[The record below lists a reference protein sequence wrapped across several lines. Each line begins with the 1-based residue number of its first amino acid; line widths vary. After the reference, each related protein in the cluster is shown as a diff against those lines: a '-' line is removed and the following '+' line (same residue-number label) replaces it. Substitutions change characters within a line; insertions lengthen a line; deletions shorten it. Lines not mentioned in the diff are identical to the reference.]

1 MSELG
6 KEDNT
11 PDEFDLGSSLSH
23 LLHRAQQLAAN
34 ESAEKLRA
42 AGVTLRQFSVLAA
55 TSREKGP
62 SQSRLVAMTGID
74 RSTLADM
81 LNRMER
87 TGLILRTTSDKDARA
102 KSVELTDKGREALS
116 IAAPAV
122 READDALISTLAK
135 NRRTGFVELLSTM
148 IDARSEGDDIP
159 VAEPKPE
166 KPKPKDSKK
175 KAGSK
180 GKGKGKKK
188 AKKKAKA

>member
-122 READDALISTLAK
+122 READDSLISTLAK
-135 NRRTGFVELLSTM
+135 NRRTGFVDLLSTM
-148 IDARSEGDDIP
+148 IDARAEGDEAP
-159 VAEPKPE
+159 VTEPKPE
-166 KPKPKDSKK
+166 KTKAKASKK
-175 KAGSK
+175 KSGAK

-188 AKKKAKA
+188 VKKKTKS

>member
-122 READDALISTLAK
+122 READDSLISTLAK
-135 NRRTGFVELLSTM
+135 NRRTGFVDLLSTM
-148 IDARSEGDDIP
+148 IGARAEGDEAP
-159 VAEPKPE
+159 VTEPKPE
-166 KPKPKDSKK
+166 KTKAKASKK
-175 KAGSK
+175 KSGAK

-188 AKKKAKA
+188 VKKKTKS